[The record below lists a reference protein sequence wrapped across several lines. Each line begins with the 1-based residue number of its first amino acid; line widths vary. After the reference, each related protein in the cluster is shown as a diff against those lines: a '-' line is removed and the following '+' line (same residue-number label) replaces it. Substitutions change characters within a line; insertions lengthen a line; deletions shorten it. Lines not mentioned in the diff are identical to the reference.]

1 MLSCESADF
10 LRDDKSTNRSISFL
24 NHLKKNSG
32 LWNSPDIITITAFLQ
47 CHSNHR
53 KQYYLGIFQATF
65 SNVKLLPSTILTS
78 RFSFERNYL
87 MSKLFSTHLFSLINA
102 AHLHQSSDLSYKPP
116 GLQFCVFLMRFLLPS
131 VK

>member
-1 MLSCESADF
+1 MQIFSGMIKVPTDPFLS
-10 LRDDKSTNRSISFL
+10 L
-24 NHLKKNSG
+24 
-32 LWNSPDIITITAFLQ
+32 IIQKRILVFEILLTITAFLQ
-47 CHSNHR
+47 CHSNHT
-53 KQYYLGIFQATF
+53 KQYYLGNFQATL

-102 AHLHQSSDLSYKPP
+102 AHLHQSSDLSYNPP